1 MTANHVLR
9 AASLAAVLMAGSCAE
24 PFNDGKIVADPEV
37 NHPITVEPSY
47 ATIKVPA
54 SRNLSPDDA
63 AHFTAFV
70 ADYLAHGNGAISIS
84 APSGPGA
91 SDAIAY
97 FGEQLAALGVPRSR
111 ILVGTRDAAD
121 GDTRIEIGFVTYVA
135 HTDACGNWSEEYCG
149 HRIEPAHAR
158 FRLFGAEQRRR
169 NGGRSARSH
178 DDGPDGRCR
187 HHATQHGARQLRQ
200 GSADRSHKDARPIR
214 HRVRTFPTK
223 YWRSSWRRRRRNKDW

>member
-1 MTANHVLR
+1 MAMTVNHVLR

-70 ADYLAHGNGAISIS
+70 EDYLAHGNGAISIS
-84 APSGPGA
+84 APAGPGA

-135 HTDACGNWSEEYCG
+135 HTDACGNWSENTADTASNL
-149 HRIEPAHAR
+149 PM
-158 FRLFGAEQRRR
+158 LDFGCSVQNNVAVMVADPRDLMTTGQMGDVDTTRRSTVLG
-169 NGGRSARSH
+169 NFDKGQPTAATKTQDQSGTVSDVSH
-178 DDGPDGRCR
+178 
-187 HHATQHGARQLRQ
+187 
-200 GSADRSHKDARPIR
+200 
-214 HRVRTFPTK
+214 
-223 YWRSSWRRRRRNKDW
+223 

>member
-1 MTANHVLR
+1 MAMTANHVLR

-70 ADYLAHGNGAISIS
+70 EDYLAHGNGAISIS

-91 SDAIAY
+91 SDAITY

-135 HTDACGNWSEEYCG
+135 HTDACGNWSENTADTASNLPMLDFGCSVQNNVAVMVADPRDLMTTG
-149 HRIEPAHAR
+149 QMGDVDTTRRSTVLDNFDKGQPTAATKTQDQSGTVSDVAH
-158 FRLFGAEQRRR
+158 
-169 NGGRSARSH
+169 
-178 DDGPDGRCR
+178 
-187 HHATQHGARQLRQ
+187 
-200 GSADRSHKDARPIR
+200 
-214 HRVRTFPTK
+214 
-223 YWRSSWRRRRRNKDW
+223 

>member
-135 HTDACGNWSEEYCG
+135 HTDACGNWSENTADTASNL
-149 HRIEPAHAR
+149 PM
-158 FRLFGAEQRRR
+158 LDFGCSVQNNVAVMVADPRDLMTTGQMGDVDTTRRSTVLG
-169 NGGRSARSH
+169 NFDKGQPTAATKTQDQSGTVSDVSH
-178 DDGPDGRCR
+178 
-187 HHATQHGARQLRQ
+187 
-200 GSADRSHKDARPIR
+200 
-214 HRVRTFPTK
+214 
-223 YWRSSWRRRRRNKDW
+223 